1 LSLLCALSI
10 DVVERALVNNNRE
23 VILLLAKALDF
34 SWTTTMSLLFLG
46 APNYRITAG
55 DLEGMKG
62 EFVKLNVGTSK
73 QVLKVYQSRKGAA
86 VERSLSNQG
95 L

>member
-1 LSLLCALSI
+1 MPLPV
-10 DVVERALVNNNRE
+10 DVVERAFVNSNRE

-55 DLEGMKG
+55 DLEGMKR
-62 EFVKLNVGTSK
+62 EFVRLNVGTSK
-73 QVLKVYQSRKGAA
+73 QVLKVYQSRKEAA
-86 VERSLSNQG
+86 VEHSPSNQG